1 MNFLSLKIKFN
12 TFFKLA
18 SFFRLSVFLL
28 LCLIL
33 GGTSQDIVDPKLPIY
48 LASLI
53 IIGCCLSVVKI
64 DSKIWRL
71 KTLVILW
78 CMFVIVQLA
87 YLIPLPPSIWTE
99 LNGRDTIVQGF
110 EIIGAE
116 LPWLPLSVT
125 PEKTLFS
132 LFDFLPSLAL
142 ILLMG
147 TVVTPREFK
156 VALWSL
162 GAFVIISV
170 VIGMMQVGGATTM
183 YYYENTNQGSAVG
196 FFSNA
201 NHFGIML
208 LMSVPLL
215 ACLADQN
222 TKAFTFSIIAILAAI
237 LGIGLSGSLASY
249 LLIIPVLAATLF
261 VGSRTIK
268 MKKLYMV
275 GVFISLISALLFD
288 MFIWN
293 NMQSEILDKFTSID
307 TSTRRV
313 LFDNTYQITKE
324 FFPFGSGLGSFSDVY
339 RLVEEAGRRTI
350 PHAHNDYIEIISEMG
365 VIGISGLI
373 FIFFWLGKNIY
384 DSSFS
389 QGAGRNSAKFMAIA
403 IVAIGIHSIFDYPL
417 RTIAIMTLTV
427 FVICSINLLNKD
439 IKIIEN

>member
-132 LFDFLPSLAL
+132 LFDFLPPLAL

-183 YYYENTNQGSAVG
+183 YY
-196 FFSNA
+196 
-201 NHFGIML
+201 L
-208 LMSVPLL
+208 
-215 ACLADQN
+215 
-222 TKAFTFSIIAILAAI
+222 
-237 LGIGLSGSLASY
+237 
-249 LLIIPVLAATLF
+249 
-261 VGSRTIK
+261 
-268 MKKLYMV
+268 
-275 GVFISLISALLFD
+275 SLIH
-288 MFIWN
+288 I
-293 NMQSEILDKFTSID
+293 
-307 TSTRRV
+307 
-313 LFDNTYQITKE
+313 
-324 FFPFGSGLGSFSDVY
+324 
-339 RLVEEAGRRTI
+339 
-350 PHAHNDYIEIISEMG
+350 
-365 VIGISGLI
+365 
-373 FIFFWLGKNIY
+373 
-384 DSSFS
+384 
-389 QGAGRNSAKFMAIA
+389 
-403 IVAIGIHSIFDYPL
+403 
-417 RTIAIMTLTV
+417 
-427 FVICSINLLNKD
+427 
-439 IKIIEN
+439 